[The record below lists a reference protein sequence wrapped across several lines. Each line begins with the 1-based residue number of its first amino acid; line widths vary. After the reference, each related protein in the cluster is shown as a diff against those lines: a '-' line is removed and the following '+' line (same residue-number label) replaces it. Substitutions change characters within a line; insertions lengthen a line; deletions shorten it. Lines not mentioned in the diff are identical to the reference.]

1 MVIGLGRITPSFRQM
16 FLRELRNLR
25 NNKKGFYFTLHD
37 PKHKEAFDA
46 LIRDAWQPESAAM
59 VQSDLYGVIDDMN
72 LMASV
77 NVKKDIEDM
86 KNKLSGLEKKLME
99 ADTSKLLNNIHR
111 S

>member
-16 FLRELRNLR
+16 FLRELKNLR
-25 NNKKGFYFTLHD
+25 NNKKGFFFSLRD
-37 PKHKEAFDA
+37 LKHREAFDA

-77 NVKKDIEDM
+77 NVKKEIELLKEKIEEM
-86 KNKLSGLEKKLME
+86 EKRLENVNKDKAHSET
-99 ADTSKLLNNIHR
+99 A
-111 S
+111 

>member
-1 MVIGLGRITPSFRQM
+1 MGRITPSFRQM
-16 FLRELRNLR
+16 FLRELRKLR
-25 NNKKGFYFTLHD
+25 NKKKGFYNTLRD

-77 NVKKDIEDM
+77 NVKKEIEAL
-86 KNKLSGLEKKLME
+86 KEKIKEME
-99 ADTSKLLNNIHR
+99 DHLQEIVE
-111 S
+111 

>member
-1 MVIGLGRITPSFRQM
+1 MGRITPSFRQM
-16 FLRELRNLR
+16 FLRELRRLR
-25 NNKKGFYFTLHD
+25 NKRKGFYNTLRE

-77 NVKKDIEDM
+77 NVKKEIEALKETINEVEDH
-86 KNKLSGLEKKLME
+86 LQEIVE
-99 ADTSKLLNNIHR
+99 
-111 S
+111 

>member
-1 MVIGLGRITPSFRQM
+1 MGRITPSFRQM
-16 FLRELRNLR
+16 FLRELRRLR
-25 NNKKGFYFTLHD
+25 NKRKGFYNTLRD

-77 NVKKDIEDM
+77 NVKKEIEAL
-86 KNKLSGLEKKLME
+86 KEKIKEME
-99 ADTSKLLNNIHR
+99 DYLQEIVE
-111 S
+111 

>member
-1 MVIGLGRITPSFRQM
+1 MGRITPSFRQM
-16 FLRELRNLR
+16 FLRELRRLR
-25 NNKKGFYFTLHD
+25 NKRKGFYKTLRD

-77 NVKKDIEDM
+77 NVKKEIEAL
-86 KNKLSGLEKKLME
+86 KEKIKEME
-99 ADTSKLLNNIHR
+99 NHLQEIVE
-111 S
+111 